1 MDRLDD
7 LPPLGRIEVLHRLS
21 IVPASTGYKVATVS
35 GKIVYQLNGGSIQYL
50 EFYLV
55 NGLTDRMGAA
65 VFDVTGLVDL
75 AVDKT
80 FQFYKPHV
88 GKNVVVILSV
98 DFCPHVTGI
107 M

>member
-35 GKIVYQLNGGSIQYL
+35 GTIKYQLGLKPIQSL

-55 NGLTDRMGAA
+55 NGLTDRMGAV
-65 VFDVTGLVDL
+65 VFDAVALTDL
-75 AVDKT
+75 AVEKVS
-80 FQFYKPHV
+80 QFYKPHV
-88 GKNVVVILSV
+88 SKDVRILSV
-98 DFCPHVTGI
+98 DFCPQATGI